1 MSSAS
6 SSSPVSPTPTPQKG
20 VTGAALM
27 INTSDELS
35 TSTDCPSPEDT
46 ISPTNVV
53 PPALVGL
60 AGLPPLTDGE
70 QTLCRQLLVC
80 DFEDHKLV
88 THFTVL
94 GASVKLLK
102 KEKQG
107 SSLLQYVASGT
118 MPISAETLIALNV
131 DNEYRSVWDENCL
144 ETTGLSRV
152 NEYTE
157 ALYSVTKY
165 PAPLSKRDYV
175 YHRRVMQFD
184 NAIVMAST
192 AASTPA
198 VPETWRKVRISS
210 FQSITVIRPVSETS
224 CQLSLLYFE
233 DPRAV
238 VPNFVVNWITA
249 TALPNIIRKTI
260 EAASNYPQH
269 RLSSVFEN
277 VPRLDI
283 HHWFRQTTTTD
294 NNNNNTKRT
303 SHDECVLR
311 DGYGS
316 LRQHLYS
323 EEFSLQQ

>member
-1 MSSAS
+1 MS
-6 SSSPVSPTPTPQKG
+6 SSSSANPASPPTPNQKG
-20 VTGAALM
+20 FTVAAAASSF
-27 INTSDELS
+27 INPSDDLS
-35 TSTDCPSPEDT
+35 TSTDCPSPEDR

-53 PPALVGL
+53 PVGL

-70 QTLCRQLLVC
+70 KLLCRQLLVC
-80 DFEDHKLV
+80 DFDDHKLV

-118 MPISAETLIALNV
+118 MPISAETLIALNM

-192 AASTPA
+192 AASTPE

-210 FQSITVIRPVSETS
+210 FQSITVVRPVSETS

-260 EAASNYPQH
+260 EAASNYPAQ
-269 RLSSVFEN
+269 RLASVFEN

-283 HHWFRQTTTTD
+283 HHWFRQTSTTAND
-294 NNNNNTKRT
+294 KRSS
-303 SHDECVLR
+303 SHEQCVLR

-323 EEFSLQQ
+323 EEFSTQQ